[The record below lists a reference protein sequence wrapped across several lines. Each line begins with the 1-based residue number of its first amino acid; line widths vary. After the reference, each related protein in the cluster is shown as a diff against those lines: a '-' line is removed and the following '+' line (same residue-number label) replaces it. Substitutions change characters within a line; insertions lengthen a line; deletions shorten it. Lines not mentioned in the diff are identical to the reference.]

1 MTEEQKQ
8 RRRERDRE
16 RKAKKRAEEKQL
28 AKQKQK
34 QAACIET
41 ESTMQAKPPDT
52 DMWTPFLVHMR
63 RQKREHSK

>member
-28 AKQKQK
+28 AKQKQ
-34 QAACIET
+34 AEIEKSP
-41 ESTMQAKPPDT
+41 ESAMQAKPPDT
-52 DMWTPFLVHMR
+52 DMWTPFLVHLR
-63 RQKREHSK
+63 RQQREHSK